1 MLARHLSRSIPLRGF
16 HTSARKRQIEAI
28 GMIVD
33 AAEKAQEEIKADEDK
48 KPKKNPL
55 LRRATPKQS
64 PNGNGNGNQNN
75 QHNHKKGS
83 EGGFWSR
90 EIRDTALK
98 AVKTAMIMTSGFA
111 MLGFAGM
118 VYHRLYRNHTLRKM
132 EYAFDSFDPVLEM
145 STGQKQR
152 QVGSRILRNDEQS
165 PQDEENEGNIDNID
179 STSTTAS
186 LFQESLQSD
195 MGVSTTTAQNVDD
208 IGADVDYHTYD
219 NNDNSEDPCD
229 DSDWVERPQQKLIN
243 DIINGQAGGRYFVL
257 LGEKGSGKTSM
268 LLHALQD
275 AKGYNVVVVD
285 AHGDM
290 EIFRQR
296 LGKALNFEFYEDY
309 WGGLFSLR
317 GPRENTFLDIERVF
331 NVLEEVSVRRFVRL
345 KRPLVLIIN
354 SAHLIPE
361 DTEGSKLLTLLQQK
375 AESLSGSGVAT
386 MVFNSDDYWLYQR
399 LSRVQTRMDAISIAD
414 LHKPEALRVLR
425 SLRRRVCAHNPTI
438 LRKSGG
444 EISNSLAEAI
454 YFLVGGRPQYLAAV
468 AEHDDMIAASQR
480 LIDRE
485 KQWFLNNC
493 ALLGP
498 DMDDDV
504 MDSGK
509 FSVAGMKLAREF
521 VKLEEES
528 RGRLVDPKD
537 GSYVLPRLP
546 LWRARQIMTRPDF
559 MREYDN
565 LNLFTLDSES
575 RVKPDSVVMMHAFR
589 EIVSMPGFEE
599 LLEATDDRV
608 SQIEGLNR
616 TRELTFKDL
625 GGGGAKPK
633 GALILRSVGNSSK
646 LPDAPQ
652 GLKFKVELDMPEDHQ
667 HDEVDDD
674 EDMMLDSVEKFY
686 WKRRL
691 KQLAQEEEQAAE
703 AGAEADAAKPQ

>member
-1 MLARHLSRSIPLRGF
+1 
-16 HTSARKRQIEAI
+16 
-28 GMIVD
+28 MIVD
-33 AAEKAQEEIKADEDK
+33 AAEKAQEEIKADGTK

-55 LRRATPKQS
+55 LRRASSKPGPNQGS
-64 PNGNGNGNQNN
+64 NGNGNGNGNYNN
-75 QHNHKKGS
+75 QNGHKKGN

-90 EIRDTALK
+90 EVRDTVVK

-118 VYHRLYRNHTLRKM
+118 VYHRMYRNHTLRKM

-152 QVGSRILRNDEQS
+152 QVGSRIIRNDEQS
-165 PQDEENEGNIDNID
+165 PQEDESIANVGIVGTEDTISNT
-179 STSTTAS
+179 TS
-186 LFQESLQSD
+186 LLQQSLQAD
-195 MGVSTTTAQNVDD
+195 MGVDTTTAENVDES
-208 IGADVDYHTYD
+208 GAYSDGSDSD
-219 NNDNSEDPCD
+219 ESCD
-229 DSDWVERPQQKLIN
+229 SADWVERPQQKLIN
-243 DIINGQAGGRYFVL
+243 DIINGKAGGRYFVL

-285 AHGDM
+285 AHADM

-345 KRPLVLIIN
+345 NRPLVLIIN

-361 DTEGSKLLTLLQQK
+361 DTEGNKLLTLLQQK
-375 AESLSGSGVAT
+375 AESFSGSGVAT
-386 MVFNSDDYWLYQR
+386 MIFNSDDYWLYQR
-399 LSRVQTRMDAISIAD
+399 LSRVQTRMDAISIVD
-414 LHKPEALRVLR
+414 LHKPEALQVLR
-425 SLRRRVCAHNPTI
+425 SLRRRVCANNPNIT
-438 LRKSGG
+438 RKSGE

-528 RGRLVDPKD
+528 RGRLIDAKD
-537 GSYVLPRLP
+537 GSYVLPRMP

-565 LNLFTLDSES
+565 LNLFTLDPES

-599 LLEATDDRV
+599 LLQSTDDRV
-608 SQIEGLNR
+608 GQIEGLNR

-633 GALILRSVGNSSK
+633 GSLVLRAVGNSSSS
-646 LPDAPQ
+646 PPEAFQ
-652 GLKFKVELDMPEDHQ
+652 GVKFKVELDMPEDRPE
-667 HDEVDDD
+667 DDDDD

-691 KQLAQEEEQAAE
+691 KQLARVEETAAKAE
-703 AGAEADAAKPQ
+703 AAGSQTANGEVADASTKER